1 MLTELR
7 RLREHMAWADD
18 AMLDAMASAPSWPEE
33 VAREFAHVLGAQENW
48 LARIEGRSSRC
59 AIWPDSDQAAVRTL
73 ALDVRVGYARHLD
86 TLIEADLLRTVTY
99 TNSAGIS
106 FETPVR
112 DILYQVFLH
121 AQYHRGKMNL
131 LLRQAG
137 LTPVSVG
144 LHRVCARVPDGGDEG
159 GGAVVQGD
167 GDLEPFKGTE
177 ILITPEDS
185 APNRGRP

>member
-18 AMLDAMASAPSWPEE
+18 AMLDAMAAAPTWPGE

-48 LARIEGRSSRC
+48 LARIEGRSPRG
-59 AIWPDSDQAAVRTL
+59 AIWPDSDQASVRAL

-86 TLIEADLLRTVTY
+86 TLIEADLLRNVTY

-137 LTPVSVG
+137 LSPVSVDYIAYVRG
-144 LHRVCARVPDGGDEG
+144 FPTAVTKVGAR
-159 GGAVVQGD
+159 
-167 GDLEPFKGTE
+167 
-177 ILITPEDS
+177 
-185 APNRGRP
+185 